1 MSCANVKNLA
11 ADSDVFRG
19 LDGHHKMAAIELG
32 LVEQVNKEKPRGERG
47 AP

>member
-1 MSCANVKNLA
+1 VKNLA

-32 LVEQVNKEKPRGERG
+32 LVEQVKKLARADEVIE
-47 AP
+47 